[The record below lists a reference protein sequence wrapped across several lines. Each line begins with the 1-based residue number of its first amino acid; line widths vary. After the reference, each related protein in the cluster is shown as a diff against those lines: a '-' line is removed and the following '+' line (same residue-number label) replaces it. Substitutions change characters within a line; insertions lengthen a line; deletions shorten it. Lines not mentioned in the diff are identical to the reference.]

1 MNNNQNMD
9 QGQKKRPLISHISQK
24 TLRFTTA
31 FCAAAMLVCNVAYAA
46 PLGTAATTSEAP
58 VSTDAAVSTFTNVV
72 ITSYD
77 ENGFHPDDLIRID
90 ALVDKTDIS
99 FVVLSN
105 KINAAL
111 EKQNHIPAGWPVE
124 SRIVSTEFNPTADP
138 CISDGRKHY
147 GMDIS
152 TKSQI
157 IPIYATA
164 SGTVTTSTFHPEF
177 GNYVVIDHGNGFTT
191 LYAHCDELNVNAGDE
206 IKKGDIIGTTGT
218 TGMSTGIH
226 SHYEI
231 QLNGVYQNPRDY
243 LG

>member
-1 MNNNQNMD
+1 MNQHQRIS
-9 QGQKKRPLISHISQK
+9 QGQKKYSLISHISQK

-31 FCAAAMLVCNVAYAA
+31 FCAAAMLTCGVAYAA
-46 PLGTAATTSEAP
+46 TETPQPAKEAAG
-58 VSTDAAVSTFTNVV
+58 STFTNVV
-72 ITSYD
+72 ITAYD
-77 ENGFHPDDLIRID
+77 KNGFHSDDLVSID
-90 ALVDKTDIS
+90 ALVNKTDIS
-99 FVVLSN
+99 YVVLSN

-147 GMDIS
+147 GMDFS

-164 SGTVTTSTFHPEF
+164 SGTVTTATFHPEF
-177 GNYVVIDHGNGFTT
+177 GYYVVIDHENGFTT
-191 LYAHCDELNVNAGDE
+191 LYAHCDELTVNAGDKIE
-206 IKKGDIIGTTGT
+206 KGDIIATTGS
-218 TGMSTGIH
+218 TGWSTGIH
-226 SHYEI
+226 CHYEI